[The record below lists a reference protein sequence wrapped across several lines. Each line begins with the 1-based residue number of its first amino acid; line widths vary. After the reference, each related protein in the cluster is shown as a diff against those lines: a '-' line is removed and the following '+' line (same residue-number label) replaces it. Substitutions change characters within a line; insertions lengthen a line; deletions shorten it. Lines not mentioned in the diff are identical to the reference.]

1 MAKKPK
7 KKTAAKKA
15 VKKKAVKAAKRAAP
29 KKTAKKKVA
38 AKKKAAPKKISTVKV
53 PAGTRKIQMGEDR
66 IPKGWYNIMAD
77 LPVPLPPPLH
87 PGTLQPI
94 GPADLAPLFPMGLI
108 MQEVA
113 SDRYIDIP
121 KPVTDIYKMWRPTPL
136 YRAYGL
142 EKALGTTAK
151 IYYKY
156 EGVSPAGSHKPNTAI
171 PQAFYNKQEGV
182 KKLVTETGAGQW
194 GSSLAMAG
202 ALFDIDV
209 KVFQVGVSF
218 RQKPYRKALMELY
231 GAQCVSSPSMETNA
245 GRQILA
251 KDPNSNGS
259 LGIAISEAVEVAAT
273 NADTKYALGSVLNHV
288 LMHQT
293 VIGQEAIEQMAMAGA
308 APDIIVACTG
318 GGSNFAGLTFPFIGQ
333 QLRGGKKVRIIAA
346 EPAACPSLTRGKYA
360 YDFGDTSHMTP
371 LVKMHTL
378 GSTFMPPG
386 FHAGGLRYHGMAPL
400 VSHLKELGLI
410 EAEAYTQN
418 ACFEAGVLFA
428 KTEGIVPA
436 PEANHAVK
444 GAIDAAL
451 KAKRDG
457 TSPTILFGLCGHGHF
472 DMMAYSDY
480 TAGKLEDKS
489 YDEAA
494 LQASLADLPRIAAE

>member
-1 MAKKPK
+1 MAKKVKKATKAKKPAVK
-7 KKTAAKKA
+7 VKARKKAAAAKKTAAKK
-15 VKKKAVKAAKRAAP
+15 V
-29 KKTAKKKVA
+29 TAKKKPPRKSA
-38 AKKKAAPKKISTVKV
+38 SPK
-53 PAGTRKIQMGEDR
+53 PALSSRKIIPGEDH
-66 IPKGWYNIMAD
+66 IPKAWYNIMAD
-77 LPVPLPPPLH
+77 LPMPLPPPLH
-87 PGTLQPI
+87 PGTHQPI
-94 GPADLAPLFPMGLI
+94 GPADLAPLFPMALI
-108 MQEVA
+108 MQEV
-113 SDRYIDIP
+113 SGERYIEIP
-121 KPVTDIYKMWRPTPL
+121 KPVIDIYRMWRPTPL
-136 YRAYGL
+136 YRATGL
-142 EKALGTTAK
+142 EKALGTSAK
-151 IYYKY
+151 IFYKY

-171 PQAFYNKQEGV
+171 PQAWYNKQEGV

-273 NADTKYALGSVLNHV
+273 HEDTKYSLGSVLNHV

-308 APDIIVACTG
+308 YPDIIVGCTG
-318 GGSNFAGLTFPFIGQ
+318 GGSNFAGLTFPFIGA
-333 QLRGGKKVRIIAA
+333 QLRGGKRVKVIAA
-346 EPAACPSLTRGKYA
+346 EPAACPSLTRGRYA
-360 YDFGDTSHMTP
+360 YDFGDTSHLTP

-400 VSHLKELGLI
+400 VSHLKQLGLI
-410 EAEAYTQN
+410 DAEAYTQN

-451 KAKRDG
+451 RAKREG

-472 DMMAYSDY
+472 DMQAYMDY
-480 TAGKLEDKS
+480 ASGALEDKS
-489 YDEAA
+489 YDEAM
-494 LQASLADLPRIAAE
+494 LQASLADLPKMAAE